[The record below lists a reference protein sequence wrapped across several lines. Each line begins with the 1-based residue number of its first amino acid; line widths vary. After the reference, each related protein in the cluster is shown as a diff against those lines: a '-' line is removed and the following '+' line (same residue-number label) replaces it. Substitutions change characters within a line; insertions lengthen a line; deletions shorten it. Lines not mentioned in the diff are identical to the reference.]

1 MSYFVAQILT
11 FASPQ
16 ESPTEHIQTCF
27 SVSLLPAPSARSLL
41 WAIIVCAWVHVCM
54 VCMVCGGVNHL
65 VRVKVRGQVLEWVLS
80 LSRGW
85 D

>member
-11 FASPQ
+11 FAPPQ
-16 ESPTEHIQTCF
+16 ESPTEHIQTCL

-41 WAIIVCAWVHVCM
+41 WVIIVCAWVHMCM
-54 VCMVCGGVNHL
+54 VCVGVNHL